1 MKAFKKV
8 CIFPKQSHEQKC
20 KGFILRSSY
29 EWRQIM
35 LYSKPV
41 TDIIR
46 QRFSCR
52 KYLEKP
58 IAEDQRQRLS
68 AFMSAVGRGPFG
80 APVRFELV
88 AATEQDRNSLKGL
101 GTYGVIRGAAGFIVG
116 AVGHSEK
123 NLEDYGYVM
132 EKIILCTTDIG
143 LGTCWLGGTFSKSGF
158 AKKISAAEGELAP
171 AVTSVGYIAQRG
183 GFEGRMRRFVDADNR
198 MPWENLFFREKFGT
212 PLSPDEAGAYSV
224 PLEMVRIGPSAS
236 NKQPWRIV
244 REGNAWHFYIQRTK
258 GYGNSFTFRLL
269 GLADLQRVDMGIAMS
284 HFELTAGELGL
295 KGTWAVREPGIAKP
309 DNLTEYTASWES
321 LK

>member
-1 MKAFKKV
+1 
-8 CIFPKQSHEQKC
+8 
-20 KGFILRSSY
+20 
-29 EWRQIM
+29 M

-58 IAEDQRQRLS
+58 IAEDERQRLADFIFS
-68 AFMSAVGRGPFG
+68 AGRGPLG
-80 APVRFELV
+80 TPVRFELV

-101 GTYGVIRGAAGFIVG
+101 GTYGIIRGAAGFIVG

-132 EKIILCTTDIG
+132 EKIILCATDIG

-158 AKKISAAEGELAP
+158 AKKISAADGELVP
-171 AVTSVGYIAQRG
+171 AVTSVGNIASRG
-183 GFEGRMRRFVDADNR
+183 RFEGRMRQFGGADNR
-198 MPWENLFFREKFGT
+198 LPWENLFFKEKFGN
-212 PLSPDEAGAYSV
+212 PLSPDEAGAYAV

-236 NKQPWRIV
+236 NKQPWRV
-244 REGNAWHFYIQRTK
+244 VKEGNTWHFYMQRTK

-295 KGTWAVREPGIAKP
+295 KGTWAIQEPGIAKP
-309 DNLTEYTASWES
+309 DSMTEYTVSWVG
-321 LK
+321 